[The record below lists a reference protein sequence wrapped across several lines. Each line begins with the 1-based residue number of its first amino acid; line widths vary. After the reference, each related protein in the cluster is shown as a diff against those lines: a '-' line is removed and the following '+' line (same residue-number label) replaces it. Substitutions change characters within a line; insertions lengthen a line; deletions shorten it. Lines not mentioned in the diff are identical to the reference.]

1 MKLSKLLKLPIEYY
15 VVIFLFIVVISMSIF
30 GDGVDYSPHQ
40 TQGSLNGYNYEGFQ
54 SEFPQK
60 VHNAASQSGSEAP
73 ALQGNKGVLGIFEA
87 EGLKAA
93 PIDAP
98 SLHDPVSQLS
108 GSAECVGQT
117 PYSNSMG
124 GLCLTSETK
133 QAFSSR
139 GGNHA

>member
-15 VVIFLFIVVISMSIF
+15 VVIFLFIVVISMSVF
-30 GDGVDYSPHQ
+30 GEGVDYKPHQ
-40 TQGSLNGYNYEGFQ
+40 RQGSLNGYNYEGFQ

-133 QAFSSR
+133 QAFTSR

>member
-1 MKLSKLLKLPIEYY
+1 MKLSKLLKLPFEYY

-30 GDGVDYSPHQ
+30 SDGVDYSPHQ
-40 TQGSLNGYNYEGFQ
+40 TQGSLNGYKYEGFQ

-60 VHNAASQSGSEAP
+60 VHNAANQSGSEVP
-73 ALQGNKGVLGIFEA
+73 ALQGNKGVLGVFEA

-108 GSAECVGQT
+108 GSAECVGQS
-117 PYSNSMG
+117 PYSNSKG
-124 GLCLTSETK
+124 GLCLTPETK

-139 GGNHA
+139 GGNYS